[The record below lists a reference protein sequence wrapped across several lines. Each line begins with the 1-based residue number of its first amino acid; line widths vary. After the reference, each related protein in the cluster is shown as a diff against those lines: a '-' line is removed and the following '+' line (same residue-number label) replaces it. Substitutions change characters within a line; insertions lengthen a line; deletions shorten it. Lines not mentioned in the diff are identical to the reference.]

1 MVTCAVRAAAGP
13 SRMDDP
19 PALGGSAPQQCLCV
33 DAETAQANEGEEP
46 RRVRF
51 ASLDTLTHCI
61 CVARLEVT
69 AIVGDWRDPCD
80 PNFAAIAA
88 ARSAR
93 LARCADTTFLAKTFA
108 ALRHAAEQGQAARLE
123 AWLREIGSSAA
134 PAGRT
139 LRKRLT
145 PDHLRTS
152 LDASRRRSWWSVAL
166 QHSCPGAQELAELD
180 GEEGT
185 PGHGQHGISRRRA
198 LKLIRQAHARR
209 SGAEDEEEGLRAP
222 WAPGLQDGPSPGLD
236 AVMGGE
242 VMGD

>member
-1 MVTCAVRAAAGP
+1 MVTCAMRAAAGP
-13 SRMDDP
+13 SRLDDP
-19 PALGGSAPQQCLCV
+19 PAGSVPQQFLCA
-33 DAETAQANEGEEP
+33 DAEMAESDPGEEP

-51 ASLDTLTHCI
+51 ASPETLTHCI

-93 LARCADTTFLAKTFA
+93 LARCADISFLAKTFA
-108 ALRHAAEQGQAARLE
+108 ALRHAAEQGQAARRQ
-123 AWLREIGSSAA
+123 ARLREAELPAA

-145 PDHLRTS
+145 PDHLRTP
-152 LDASRRRSWWSVAL
+152 LDASRRRPWWSVAL
-166 QHSCPGAQELAELD
+166 QHSCPASPVEQE

-185 PGHGQHGISRRRA
+185 PGRAQHGVSRRRA
-198 LKLIRQAHARR
+198 LKLIRQAHAC
-209 SGAEDEEEGLRAP
+209 GGEDEEDGARARSATRP
-222 WAPGLQDGPSPGLD
+222 
-236 AVMGGE
+236 
-242 VMGD
+242 